1 MKGMITSEFKT
12 VLAAGYTEGRLESG
26 KKYLGVYNCMGKV
39 SLLKLSREC
48 KEVTKLFYIF
58 FRFYVSL
65 ALIR

>member
-1 MKGMITSEFKT
+1 MITGEFKT

-48 KEVTKLFYIF
+48 KGGH
-58 FRFYVSL
+58 
-65 ALIR
+65 